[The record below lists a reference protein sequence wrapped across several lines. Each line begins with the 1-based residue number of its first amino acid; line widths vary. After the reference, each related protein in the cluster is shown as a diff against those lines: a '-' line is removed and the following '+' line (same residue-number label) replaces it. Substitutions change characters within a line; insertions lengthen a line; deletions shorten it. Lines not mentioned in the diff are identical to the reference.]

1 MTDTAIHVP
10 DYVQM
15 VKPEPAK
22 TLGELAQVA
31 SDLLTG
37 MPQPTSLTIYRHSRT
52 ISIGFGRDR
61 EAIDAMAKYGARAG
75 EPITGTPTTIDGASA
90 VRCELEF
97 GYHGT
102 HVEAYAYVK
111 TGQGASTHD

>member
-1 MTDTAIHVP
+1 MTDTTTELP
-10 DYVQM
+10 DYVLM

-37 MPQPTSLTIYRHSRT
+37 MPQPTSLSIYRHSRT
-52 ISIGFGRDR
+52 ISLGFGRDR

-75 EPITGTPTTIDGASA
+75 EPITGEQTTIDGHPA
-90 VRCELEF
+90 VRCDLEF
-97 GYHGT
+97 GYHGA

-111 TGQGASTHD
+111 TTQEASTHE